1 MRISDWSSDVCSSD
15 LAPGAVAFGGEGI
28 CVRVVLRRV
37 GGWIGIAVG
46 GGRFGVV
53 GVKRIGVAGI
63 RFGVFGRIGSVAG
76 VIVRVFIVVVLG
88 SPGAGLVGA
97 RFGAR
102 VDRRGALRVLAVV
115 LRDEIGRAHV

>member
-1 MRISDWSSDVCSSD
+1 M
-15 LAPGAVAFGGEGI
+15 

-76 VIVRVFIVVVLG
+76 AIVRVFIVVVLG
-88 SPGAGLVGA
+88 SAGAGLVGA

-102 VDRRGALRVLAVV
+102 VDRRR
-115 LRDEIGRAHV
+115 EIGRASCRERVCQYVSISVVAVSIKKKT